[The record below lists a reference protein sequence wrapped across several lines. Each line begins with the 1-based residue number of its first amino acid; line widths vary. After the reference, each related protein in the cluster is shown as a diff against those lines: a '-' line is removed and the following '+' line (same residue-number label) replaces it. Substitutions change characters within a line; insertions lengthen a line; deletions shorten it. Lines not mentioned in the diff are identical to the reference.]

1 MKDNS
6 KQRIHNAH
14 QSLLLISMFSVVM
27 LFAGLTSAYIVS
39 KGSLGSKWD
48 IIILPNMFYF
58 STCAIIISSVFG
70 YFSIQYCK
78 KDNLGKIKTSLFW
91 TIFFGVFFAFFQFFG
106 WKELVDAGKF
116 LSGNNVASSYIY
128 IFTIAHLVH
137 LLGGMLAL
145 IIAFFRSQQ
154 KRYHSKDFNGLKLT
168 IRFWHFLGVLWL
180 YLFAFLI
187 LIN

>member
-1 MKDNS
+1 MEDNS
-6 KQRIHNAH
+6 KSRIQKAH
-14 QSLLLISMFSVVM
+14 QSLLLISIFSIVM

-39 KGSLGSKWD
+39 KGSLGVKWD
-48 IIILPNMFYF
+48 TIILPNMFYF
-58 STCAIIISSVFG
+58 STCAIIISSIFG

-78 KDNLGKIKTSLFW
+78 KDNLSKIKTSLFW
-91 TIFFGVFFAFFQFFG
+91 TILFGVFFAFFQFFG

-128 IFTIAHLVH
+128 IFTITHLAH
-137 LLGGMLAL
+137 LLGGMVAL
-145 IIAFFRSQQ
+145 IIAFFRSQ
-154 KRYHSKDFNGLKLT
+154 KNRYNSTDFNGLKLT